1 MGRSNAA
8 IREIKNSFRDT
19 RYDNSLERCMRSELR
34 ADKFRVAILLA
45 LEGQRQDEREP
56 LDKRLVRDDVQDL
69 HRAIVR
75 EGGETAMI
83 HIIVLRSDS
92 HLREVLRVYED
103 TYGHNFT
110 RAMISKSRNL
120 VVCILLDAF
129 PLSPSPFQSI
139 LI

>member
-19 RYDNSLERCMRSELR
+19 RYDNSLERCMRAELR

-45 LEGQRQDEREP
+45 LEGQRQDDREP
-56 LDKRLVRDDVQDL
+56 LDRRLVRHDVQDL
-69 HRAIVR
+69 HHAIVR

-92 HLREVLRVYED
+92 HLREVLRAYED
-103 TYGHNFT
+103 NYGHNFT

-120 VVCILLDAF
+120 VVCTDIFPF
-129 PLSPSPFQSI
+129 PLS
-139 LI
+139 LLVNTDR